1 VNRDS
6 ALGTQNAALN
16 SYRAIEDFVRET
28 TGINPD
34 ATPGMISRT
43 VERILADQKYN
54 DAEELLLDLKA
65 SKKHFDSFLEHVLIP
80 ETWFFRYPDAYHYL
94 KRWAQHQI
102 LKRKPLRIL
111 SVPCS
116 TGEEPFS
123 IAMALLDAGLLR
135 QQFTIDAA
143 DISLN
148 ALKKAEAGIYTGNS
162 FRGSDLHYRERYFLE
177 KDAEFQLS
185 PEIHSSVNF
194 FAWNV
199 QEPPPHNLKK
209 HYDVIFCRNLF
220 IYFHSA
226 AQKRMKTL
234 LKDLLNA
241 DGLLFTGHAESGL
254 LLAPV
259 FRSLPPARA
268 FVQCTK

>member
-1 VNRDS
+1 LNRDS
-6 ALGTQNAALN
+6 ALGTQNSALN
-16 SYRAIEDFVRET
+16 SYRAIEDFIRET

-34 ATPGMISRT
+34 ATPGMISRA
-43 VERILADQKYN
+43 VERALAEQKYN
-54 DAEELLLDLKA
+54 DAEELLLNLKA
-65 SKKHFDSFLEHVLIP
+65 SQKHFDSFLENVLIP

-94 KRWAQHQI
+94 KRWARQQI
-102 LKRKPLRIL
+102 LSKKHLRIL

-123 IAMALLDAGLLR
+123 IAMTLRDAGLVR

-143 DISLN
+143 DISLH

-162 FRGSDLHYRERYFLE
+162 FRGSDLLYRERYFRE
-177 KDAEFQLS
+177 KDAAFQLS
-185 PEIHSSVNF
+185 PEIRSSVNF
-194 FAWNV
+194 LAWNV
-199 QEPPPHNLKK
+199 QEPPPHGLKK
-209 HYDVIFCRNLF
+209 NYDVIFCRNLF
-220 IYFHSA
+220 IYFHAA
-226 AQKRMKTL
+226 AQKGLKTL

-268 FVQCTK
+268 FVQCKK

>member
-1 VNRDS
+1 
-6 ALGTQNAALN
+6 
-16 SYRAIEDFVRET
+16 
-28 TGINPD
+28 
-34 ATPGMISRT
+34 MISRA
-43 VERILADQKYN
+43 VERVLADQNYN
-54 DAEELLLDLKA
+54 DVEELLLNLKA
-65 SKKHFDSFLEHVLIP
+65 SKKHFDSFLQHVLIP

-94 KRWAQHQI
+94 KRWARQQI
-102 LKRKPLRIL
+102 VSRKQLRML

-123 IAMALLDAGLLR
+123 IAMALLDAGLYR

-162 FRGSDLHYRERYFLE
+162 FRGSDLFYREKYFQE
-177 KDAEFQLS
+177 RDAVFQLS
-185 PEIHSSVNF
+185 QEIRSSVNF

-199 QEPPPHNLKK
+199 QEPPPHALKK
-209 HYDVIFCRNLF
+209 NYDVVFCRNLF
-220 IYFHSA
+220 IYFHAA
-226 AQKRMKTL
+226 AQKKMKTL

-268 FVQCTK
+268 FVQCKK